1 MMRTRLLDPVAREAR
16 RVAER
21 ARRQA
26 VRFGELW
33 RRSMQLRVVVSTLAL
48 SSAVVFVL
56 GMVLQE
62 QIVKQLLDAKTE
74 AATRQ
79 ADASVAAV
87 QPDLLGLNPGP
98 DSVKARF
105 TTALNKINATGTTQE
120 AATSGAG
127 AFEPVLADSAFAG
140 SDGQLNAVGPWRDVP
155 VSLRELVER
164 GSSGTQISTV
174 ERDSGRTTF
183 LVVGMP
189 VASSARSMQL
199 YLLFPLTSEQTTA
212 EFAQNTLIVGGVVLL
227 LLLAAIANLVT
238 RQVVRPV
245 RHAAEVAERFAEG
258 SLDERM
264 PVVGEDDVARLA
276 QSYNEMAASI
286 QRQFHQLEE
295 FGQLQRRFTSDV
307 SHELRTPLTTV
318 RMAAD
323 VLHASREQF
332 PAGLA
337 RSTELLVDELDRF
350 ESLLGDL
357 LEISRLDAGVEE
369 LSPELVDVRVL
380 VRRAHDSVRAI
391 ANSSGTSVVLDLPEH
406 EVTAEIEARRVE
418 RILRNLLA
426 NAIDHGEGLPV
437 ELTLRGSGDAI
448 AVTVRDHGVG
458 LRSGEADLVFN
469 RFWRADPSR
478 NRRTGGTG
486 LGLSISLEDARLH
499 GGWLQAWGERG
510 HGAVFRLTLPRVHG
524 DGFAESPLPLVPPEL
539 ADVEPAPD
547 EEEEVVLPVEFTAGE
562 ITWQPAQPVDAD
574 REVPDELGGVAVDE
588 SFERDE
594 RAARGDHGRF
604 VGADLVDADLADEE
618 PSDAERTQPVQ
629 PLGPDRPER
638 TGLLRRA
645 TRLAK
650 RGADRA
656 VDRVGRAERAERPEK
671 PEKPEKPGK
680 PGKGDRAER
689 IERAGRAGRAS
700 RVGRVVRGGRTARA
714 AKAGEAGV
722 VPDAGGSAL
731 VDRADGADLA
741 LDPRADVIGADP
753 AHTDPAHTDPAH
765 TDLAR
770 ADGFDRVAEPG
781 DDLGAR
787 PTARPDGADPRR
799 EEDR

>member
-1 MMRTRLLDPVAREAR
+1 MRTRLLDPVAREAR
-16 RVAER
+16 RAVER
-21 ARRQA
+21 ARRQV
-26 VRFGELW
+26 VRFGEVW

-79 ADASVAAV
+79 ADASAAAV

-120 AATSGAG
+120 AAASGAG

-189 VASSARSMQL
+189 VTSSARSMQL

-332 PAGLA
+332 PSGLA

-380 VRRAHDSVRAI
+380 ARRAHDSVRAI
-391 ANSSGTSVVLDLPEH
+391 ANSSGTPVVLDLPEH

-539 ADVEPAPD
+539 ADVEPAPVE

-574 REVPDELGGVAVDE
+574 RVVPDELGGAVVDE

-594 RAARGDHGRF
+594 RAARGDYGGL

-629 PLGPDRPER
+629 PLGRTRPER
-638 TGLLRRA
+638 AGLLRRA

-656 VDRVGRAERAERPEK
+656 ADRVGRAERAERPEK
-671 PEKPEKPGK
+671 ADK
-680 PGKGDRAER
+680 AER
-689 IERAGRAGRAS
+689 IERSGRAGRAG

-714 AKAGEAGV
+714 KAGEGV
-722 VPDAGGSAL
+722 DESAATAETGLGAVGAEDFGL
-731 VDRADGADLA
+731 VDRADLGGPSPDAG
-741 LDPRADVIGADP
+741 RADAGRAGAERSAAVP
-753 AHTDPAHTDPAH
+753 AEEP
-765 TDLAR
+765 
-770 ADGFDRVAEPG
+770 DRVTEP
-781 DDLGAR
+781 DAPR
-787 PTARPDGADPRR
+787 TDGAATRR